1 MHRLPASRSDRS
13 GPLLV
18 GVRLGGSNAARH
30 GDVSYRV
37 IEPEHAEA
45 RRGQRLRTR
54 LRSAK
59 ILDAANGFL
68 CEALMLDRSAG
79 GLRLLLARNIG
90 LPARFAVHD
99 DLSGEIVTVAM
110 AWRRE
115 RTLGARI
122 LTPGPIAPIKRSDR
136 LALRGRYYGVPD

>member
-1 MHRLPASRSDRS
+1 LPSAVADRG
-13 GPLLV
+13 GPLLI
-18 GVRLGGSNAARH
+18 GVRLGPSNVARR
-30 GDVSYRV
+30 GEVGYRV
-37 IEPEHAEA
+37 IEPRGLEA
-45 RRGQRLRTR
+45 RRGERLRTR

-59 ILDAANGFL
+59 ILDAANGFV

-79 GLRLLLARNIG
+79 GMRLLLARNIG

-136 LALRGRYYGVPD
+136 LALRGRYYAVRD